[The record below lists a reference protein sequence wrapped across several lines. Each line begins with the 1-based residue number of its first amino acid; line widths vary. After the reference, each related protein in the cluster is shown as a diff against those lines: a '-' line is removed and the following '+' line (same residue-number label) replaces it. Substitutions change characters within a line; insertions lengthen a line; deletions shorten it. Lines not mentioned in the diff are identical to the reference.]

1 MKKIAFLLFFGLF
14 LSNSCTVVDPEL
26 IALIQDIEK
35 QNVALTS
42 LINSLQTKSDSLI
55 NELKKSDTKQTE
67 LIQRIT
73 NLQSELAKVLT
84 QMNAINQQLQ
94 KQGADLTAI
103 NALLADLQKK
113 YEDILG
119 QLTQLQRLSQILL
132 ELEALKKQLADL
144 DSKYQVITT
153 TLGQNQQALDAL
165 KAQITALQSQMT
177 QNLTKID
184 QLTTQLGEQ
193 GVDID
198 KLLAEIDALKKSTE
212 ELKAK
217 IDEILR
223 GKSPVPTAGLVAW
236 YPFNGNANDES
247 GKGNNG
253 VVSGAT
259 LTTDRFNA
267 QNMSYRFRGFGFRD
281 HIRIPFSASLSNQ
294 GSFSF
299 SLFFLLENGALMNGN
314 GSQGG
319 SLQSGAILTRE
330 GDGIGTSPGFFSEVK
345 ILNGQVRTGYYFSEG
360 CCTART
366 YQERITEFTVPSISL
381 NNWVHLAV
389 TVSTTEYKIF
399 INGELKLTK
408 PLNSNLNVMNNL
420 DYYIGI
426 FGSGRANLP
435 TWYPFLGKID
445 DVAIYNRILTPEE
458 VAKIFKEEKF

>member
-1 MKKIAFLLFFGLF
+1 MKKIVFFLLLIFSSQAG
-14 LSNSCTVVDPEL
+14 CTLTDPEVMEML
-26 IALIQDIEK
+26 QALQA
-35 QNVALTS
+35 QNDKLLEEITS
-42 LINSLQTKSDSLI
+42 MK
-55 NELKKSDTKQTE
+55 
-67 LIQRIT
+67 
-73 NLQSELAKVLT
+73 
-84 QMNAINQQLQ
+84 
-94 KQGADLTAI
+94 
-103 NALLADLQKK
+103 
-113 YEDILG
+113 G
-119 QLTQLQRLSQILL
+119 QLTALDGKYQVIQAGLADNKK
-132 ELEALKKQLADL
+132 ELEALKSQMDGLKTQIASQLVKLNQLIAQLEVQGADL
-144 DSKYQVITT
+144 
-153 TLGQNQQALDAL
+153 
-165 KAQITALQSQMT
+165 
-177 QNLTKID
+177 
-184 QLTTQLGEQ
+184 E
-193 GVDID
+193 
-198 KLLAEIDALKKSTE
+198 KLSAEIVKVKASIE
-212 ELKAK
+212 ELKALM
-217 IDEILR
+217 EELLAS
-223 GKSPVPTAGLVAW
+223 KSPIPTNGLVAW

-247 GKGNNG
+247 GKENNG

-267 QNMSYRFRGFGFRD
+267 QNRSYRFRGFGFRD

-345 ILNGQVRTGYYFSEG
+345 IVNSQVRTGYYFSEG

-366 YQERITEFTVPSISL
+366 YQERVTEFTVPNISL

-389 TVSTTEYKIF
+389 TVSSTEYKIF

>member
-1 MKKIAFLLFFGLF
+1 MKKITFLLFFGLF

-26 IALIQDIEK
+26 IELIQEINN
-35 QNVALTS
+35 QNKAL
-42 LINSLQTKSDSLI
+42 LDQVKSLQAKSDSLI
-55 NELKKSDTKQTE
+55 EELKKSDAKQAGLTE
-67 LIQRIT
+67 RII
-73 NLQSELAKVLT
+73 NLQGELAKVLS
-84 QMNAINQQLQ
+84 QMNTINQQLQ
-94 KQGADLTAI
+94 KQGADLIAI

-113 YEDILG
+113 YEEIVT

-132 ELEALKKQLADL
+132 EIESLKKQLTDL
-144 DSKYQVITT
+144 DGKYQVVAT

-165 KAQITALQSQMT
+165 KTQIAALQTQMN
-177 QNLTKID
+177 QNITRIN

-193 GVDID
+193 GVDMD
-198 KLLAEIDALKKSTE
+198 KVLAEIEALKKSTE

-217 IDEILR
+217 IDEILK
-223 GKSPVPTAGLVAW
+223 GKSPVPTTGLVAW

-253 VVSGAT
+253 IVSGAT
-259 LTTDRFNA
+259 LTTDRFNT
-267 QNMSYRFRGFGFRD
+267 QNRSYRFRGFGFRD
-281 HIRIPFSASLSNQ
+281 HIRVPFSASLSNQ

-314 GSQGG
+314 GGQGG
-319 SLQSGAILTRE
+319 SIQSGAILTRE

-345 ILNGQVRTGYYFSEG
+345 ITNGQIRAGYYFSEG

-366 YQERITEFTVPSISL
+366 YSERLTEFTVPNLSL
-381 NNWVHLAV
+381 NTWVHLAV
-389 TVSTTEYKIF
+389 TVSATEYKIF

-408 PLNSNLNVMNNL
+408 PLNSNLNVLNNL
-420 DYYIGI
+420 DYYLGI

-445 DVAIYNRILTPEE
+445 DVAIYNRILTLEE
-458 VAKIFKEEKF
+458 VNKISKEEKF